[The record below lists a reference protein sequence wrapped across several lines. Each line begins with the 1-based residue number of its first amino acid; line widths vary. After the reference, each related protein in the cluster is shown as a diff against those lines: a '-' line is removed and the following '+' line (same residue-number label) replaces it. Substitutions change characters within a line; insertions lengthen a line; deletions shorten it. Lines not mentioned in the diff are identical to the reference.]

1 MEKQNLFRKSVL
13 AGMLSCSLS
22 VAGCA
27 MAPEEE
33 GVVIIEEET
42 AMTESCATDGS
53 DCFLTDPSGV
63 YLTESFV
70 ETYDV
75 PSAAVRGGD
84 KQAVREESTASKSIS
99 GDTVLAMSRPAGVK
113 AVSVKDKKQAA
124 VQTEVFADGVA
135 VTTAVSED
143 TASAVSPAPK
153 ATVKKAAGQKEV
165 VKTET
170 VKSEGVAPSPSKTVR
185 TTITEKTTRMKD
197 DSSKKAAVSKDGK
210 PVTLAQ
216 KVTYGENTHDWEAPA
231 GETLRSLLM
240 KWGDTSGWTVV
251 WKLDRDYHLEA
262 GVVFR
267 GNFVDASGAIIRSF
281 ARATP
286 APIGTFYKGNRVLVI
301 STQED
306 ENER

>member
-1 MEKQNLFRKSVL
+1 MKKRNIFQKSFL
-13 AGMLSCSLS
+13 AGVLTCSL
-22 VAGCA
+22 
-27 MAPEEE
+27 
-33 GVVIIEEET
+33 GV
-42 AMTESCATDGS
+42 MGCATDYDGNAVVVDEGAPVAEPCVASDS

-70 ETYDV
+70 ETYEVSSASVAGKEKNLKQTDV
-75 PSAAVRGGD
+75 SQSKGLPSERV
-84 KQAVREESTASKSIS
+84 I
-99 GDTVLAMSRPAGVK
+99 AMSRPAGVK
-113 AVSVKDKKQAA
+113 AVSVKDKRQP
-124 VQTEVFADGVA
+124 VQPEIFSDGVA
-135 VTTAVSED
+135 VTTDTTEVVVAD
-143 TASAVSPAPK
+143 TARSDVTNPSSASDVI
-153 ATVKKAAGQKEV
+153 KKESSETQV
-165 VKTET
+165 VQNGD
-170 VKSEGVAPSPSKTVR
+170 VGVAPLKTVR

-197 DSSKKAAVSKDGK
+197 DKSKKVDLPAEKAK
-210 PVTLAQ
+210 TLAQ

-240 KWGDTSGWTVV
+240 KWGEESGWTVV

-267 GNFVDASGAIIRSF
+267 GNFVDVSGALVRSF

-286 APIGTFYKGNRVLVI
+286 APIGTFYKGNRVLVV